1 MTRNPI
7 FVMMVIHRK
16 SEKEMKTWESTIK
29 INGYCM
35 KVRVNAE
42 TWFAAR
48 DLLEAMYGKENV
60 WTAPVSI

>member
-1 MTRNPI
+1 
-7 FVMMVIHRK
+7 
-16 SEKEMKTWESTIK
+16 MKTWESTIK

-35 KVRVNAE
+35 KVTVNAE

-60 WTAPVSI
+60 WTAPVSIQAGE